1 MGLQVPAAVAP
12 EDGGAVAVSGR
23 PSVVIVGPRNV
34 GKHSILK
41 RTSNVQ
47 KLEFLC

>member
-1 MGLQVPAAVAP
+1 MGMEVLNEGTAEQGRVSAVQ
-12 EDGGAVAVSGR
+12 GR

-41 RTSNVQ
+41 STSIP
-47 KLEFLC
+47 